1 MPSNLNMMPNPNKS
15 KSKFRTSIK
24 MSMIHQRNLV
34 VKRNAPVEENSS
46 KGIDFRSMK
55 NNLKNNNV
63 SGCRSCRGT
72 F

>member
-1 MPSNLNMMPNPNKS
+1 MPNYLNMMPTIKKS
-15 KSKFRTSIK
+15 SSQTTMK
-24 MSMIHQRNLV
+24 MGMIHQRNLV
-34 VKRNAPVEENSS
+34 VKRSSPVQENTT

-55 NNLKNNNV
+55 NNLKNNNR

>member
-1 MPSNLNMMPNPNKS
+1 MPNYLNMMPTIKKS
-15 KSKFRTSIK
+15 SSQSTMK
-24 MSMIHQRNLV
+24 MGMIHQRNLV
-34 VKRNAPVEENSS
+34 VKRSAPVQENIN

-55 NNLKNNNV
+55 NNLKNNNR

>member
-1 MPSNLNMMPNPNKS
+1 MPKKINMMPNPNKS
-15 KSKFRTSIK
+15 KSRTSMK
-24 MSMIHQRNLV
+24 MGMTHQRNSI
-34 VKRNAPVEENSS
+34 VKRSAPVQDNST